1 MIYICTSAGCTVVK
15 DKMSKEI
22 IAGFVDVDQ
31 FTGMEAINDNENIV
45 VCTKLV
51 YSQDEKQ

>member
-1 MIYICTSAGCTVVK
+1 
-15 DKMSKEI
+15 MSKEI

-31 FTGMEAINDNENIV
+31 FTGMEAINDNKNIV

-51 YSQDEKQ
+51 YSHDEKQ